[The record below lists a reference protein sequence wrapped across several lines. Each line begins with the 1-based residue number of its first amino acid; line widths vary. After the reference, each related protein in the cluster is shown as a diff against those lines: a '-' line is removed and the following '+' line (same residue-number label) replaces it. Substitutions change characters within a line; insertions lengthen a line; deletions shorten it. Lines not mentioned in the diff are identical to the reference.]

1 MVSMMKKYAFL
12 IIIIVMTLGFFT
24 GNYLYKINK
33 IKTNK
38 IEEEGL
44 MGKLIEDE
52 CTAVTEYGTDLIST
66 NSKVKK
72 TSPNCLIVL
81 KIYYRKCGHLVESKK
96 NIEEGEVNL
105 TEEELKKKFPDW
117 ELQKF
122 TSSEIVL
129 YKEVDEFCN
138 EHYLLKEKDGTIAVF
153 SLDENNNEKLERK
166 TNIFTNYLEE
176 DDLEKLRSGIYI
188 NSKKELN
195 KALEDFE

>member
-1 MVSMMKKYAFL
+1 M
-12 IIIIVMTLGFFT
+12 
-24 GNYLYKINK
+24 
-33 IKTNK
+33 
-38 IEEEGL
+38 
-44 MGKLIEDE
+44 
-52 CTAVTEYGTDLIST
+52 
-66 NSKVKK
+66 
-72 TSPNCLIVL
+72 
-81 KIYYRKCGHLVESKK
+81 IYYRKCGHLVESKK

-166 TNIFTNYLEE
+166 TNISTNYLEE
-176 DDLEKLRSGIYI
+176 GDLEKLRSGIYI